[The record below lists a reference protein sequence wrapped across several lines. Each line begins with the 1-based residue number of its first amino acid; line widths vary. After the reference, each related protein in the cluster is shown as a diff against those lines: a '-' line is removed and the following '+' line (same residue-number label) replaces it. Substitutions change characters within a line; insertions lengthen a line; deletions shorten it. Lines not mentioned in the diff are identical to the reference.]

1 MIAAPFYFWRSNME
15 DPEELIEWTKAGF
28 QDWWAEWMAQDDAL
42 RGLGL
47 SEKAKRLLRSTAEC
61 GYTAGVRA
69 MTNKVADWIREERK
83 R

>member
-1 MIAAPFYFWRSNME
+1 ME

-28 QDWWAEWMAQDDAL
+28 QDWWVEWMAQDDTV
-42 RGLGL
+42 RGL
-47 SEKAKRLLRSTAEC
+47 SERAQRLLRSTAEC

-69 MTNKVADWIREERK
+69 MTNKVAEWMREERK